1 MTDPEES
8 TPTDRDPATSPT
20 PPTSLDLDAVAVGSA
35 VEDRVYALTNLPEP
49 DGGAFV
55 REESTAVGGVAA
67 NVAAALSLL
76 GRDTGVVSRVGDDD
90 AGDRILADLRE
101 RGIDARHVR
110 RGEPAE
116 QTSYSLVLRDPEGER
131 MIIAGGE
138 SVPNLRLTGADR
150 DYLRRADL
158 AFASAYAPDPVS
170 TALVEAAEGGED
182 AEAAKAAEGGNTPDD
197 FPPLVFDLAGPLS
210 ELDGRA
216 TRPETLDRLL
226 PVCDCFVANAVS
238 ARSYLGEEPREA
250 IETLRARGV
259 SRAAVTR
266 GTDGAFL
273 LADDGEVLDIPAFE
287 VETVDTTGAGDA
299 FTAGLV
305 HAWLLGNRSPEVAG
319 RFAAATAALN
329 CTAENARGGLPTEAE
344 VEAFLESR

>member
-1 MTDPEES
+1 MTDSEES
-8 TPTDRDPATSPT
+8 APTDCD
-20 PPTSLDLDAVAVGSA
+20 PPTSHTSSASSHLDAVAVGSA
-35 VEDRVYALTNLPEP
+35 VEDRAYALTNLPEP

-67 NVAAALSLL
+67 NVAAALALL
-76 GRDTGVVSRVGDDD
+76 GRDTGVVSRVGDDE
-90 AGDRILADLRE
+90 AGDRILADLGE
-101 RGIDARHVR
+101 RAIDARHVR
-110 RGEPAE
+110 RGDPGER
-116 QTSYSLVLRDPEGER
+116 TTYSMILRDPEGER
-131 MIIAGGE
+131 MIVNGGE
-138 SVPNLRLTGADR
+138 AVPNLRLTAGDR

-158 AFASAYAPDPVS
+158 AFASAYAPDPVAADLA
-170 TALVEAAEGGED
+170 TAADES
-182 AEAAKAAEGGNTPDD
+182 D

-216 TRPETLDRLL
+216 TRPETLDDLL
-226 PVCDCFVANAVS
+226 GVCDCFVANAVS
-238 ARSYLGEEPREA
+238 ARSYLGEDPREA

-266 GTDGAFL
+266 GTDGAVL
-273 LADDGEVLDIPAFE
+273 LADDGEVLEIPAFE

-305 HAWLLGNRSPEVAG
+305 HAWLLGNYPPEEAG

-329 CTAENARGGLPTEAE
+329 CTAENARGGLPTESE
-344 VEAFLESR
+344 VEAFLESQ